1 MTTTEVSANK
11 MTSSAVIAASARNHL
26 SPTLPFC
33 NYLSPPM
40 VAKYNKKLCLL
51 FLVGRGEIVDP
62 ELGYQIWPPS
72 LLAAFEAKSG
82 SFLEIR
88 SVKPAYFGRKED
100 ENVLM
105 GLGVSPSQR
114 NEPTYLG
121 ELIKLFDSCDQF
133 LDAIANESPLID
145 AVSNFRTA
153 LKNLIEPTLWNYCE
167 VLLDH
172 YKP

>member
-1 MTTTEVSANK
+1 
-11 MTSSAVIAASARNHL
+11 
-26 SPTLPFC
+26 
-33 NYLSPPM
+33 
-40 VAKYNKKLCLL
+40 
-51 FLVGRGEIVDP
+51 
-62 ELGYQIWPPS
+62 
-72 LLAAFEAKSG
+72 
-82 SFLEIR
+82 
-88 SVKPAYFGRKED
+88 
-100 ENVLM
+100 M